1 MAVAEIVADFAD
13 VETAVVTVKVA
24 DVAPAETVTDPGTE
38 TPTVLLDNETD
49 SPPVGAGPT
58 RVTVPV
64 AFCPPTTSDG
74 AIPTD
79 AGTVR
84 WIVNTSDLV
93 EPLAAADIVDSE
105 SVLTALVVTVKDA
118 ED

>member
-1 MAVAEIVADFAD
+1 MNETLAGTTGRTLTVPVTVVPLATAEIVADLAD
-13 VETAVVTVKVA
+13 VVTAVVTVKVA
-24 DVAPAETVTDPGTE
+24 DVAPAETVTDAGTE

-49 SPPVGAGPT
+49 RPPVGAGPT

-74 AIPTD
+74 AIPRD

-84 WIVNTSDLV
+84 
-93 EPLAAADIVDSE
+93 
-105 SVLTALVVTVKDA
+105 
-118 ED
+118 